1 MEELEPIGLITDPKI
16 KNYYVD
22 KFGTSLTLGSD
33 YQVYVSEKHGNG
45 AGQYKIQKI
54 KNDNNKIRL
63 NIAYTIKPLEIGSAV
78 INQRVLFFKVEP
90 NCKIIEVISSNI
102 GQK

>member
-1 MEELEPIGLITDPKI
+1 MEELKPIGLITDPKI

-22 KFGTSLTLGSD
+22 KFGISLTLGSD

-54 KNDNNKIRL
+54 KNYNNKIRL
-63 NIAYTIKPLEIGSAV
+63 NIAYTIKPLEIGAAV

-90 NCKIIEVISSNI
+90 NCKIIGVALSSF

>member
-1 MEELEPIGLITDPKI
+1 MEELQPIGLITDPKI

-22 KFGTSLTLGSD
+22 KFGASLTLGSD
-33 YQVYVSEKHGNG
+33 YQVYVSEKHGNVV
-45 AGQYKIQKI
+45 GQYKIQKI

-63 NIAYTIKPLEIGSAV
+63 NIAYTIKPLAIGSTV
-78 INQRVLFFKVEP
+78 INQRVLFFKAEP
-90 NCKIIEVISSNI
+90 NCEIIEVVLSNS

>member
-1 MEELEPIGLITDPKI
+1 MEELKPIGLITDPKI

-22 KFGTSLTLGSD
+22 KFGISLTLGSD

-63 NIAYTIKPLEIGSAV
+63 NIAYTIKPLKIGSAV

-90 NCKIIEVISSNI
+90 NCKIIEVISSNL
-102 GQK
+102 GKK

>member
-1 MEELEPIGLITDPKI
+1 M
-16 KNYYVD
+16 D
-22 KFGTSLTLGSD
+22 KFGTSLILGSD

-63 NIAYTIKPLEIGSAV
+63 NIAYTIKPLEIGAAV

-90 NCKIIEVISSNI
+90 NCEIIDVVLSNS